1 MTINL
6 RWLGNAGFEFKMD
19 GLTVIVDPFL
29 TRPKAHQVYFGRV
42 APDQAALQKHIPRCD
57 HILVTHAHFDHCMD
71 APEIT
76 MRTGAIVHGSAN
88 TCAILS
94 AAGVPLNQIHSISAG
109 DSFYIGNIRVSV
121 LPAAHPWLPGYYYA
135 KPNPAMKFPARLR
148 DYRMDA
154 CFSYLL
160 ECAGRRILIW
170 SSTSSA
176 GAPRADLLTCRA
188 VSSQGWYA
196 ELLGQVKPK
205 VVIPQHWDDFFQ
217 PLSANPRPFF
227 ASPRLGFP
235 PIARI
240 DLGEFESR
248 IIKASPGCRVLLPE
262 IFRFYE
268 IDFFANSDK
277 GTHRQCFRVDKH
289 R

>member
-1 MTINL
+1 MTIIL
-6 RWLGNAGFEFKMD
+6 RWLGNAGFEFQID
-19 GLTVIVDPFL
+19 GLIIIVDPFL
-29 TRPKAHQVYFGRV
+29 TRPKARQIYFSRV
-42 APDQAALQKHIPRCD
+42 APDQAALRKQILHCD

-71 APEIT
+71 APEIA
-76 MRTGAIVHGSAN
+76 MRTGAVVHGSAN
-88 TCAILS
+88 TCAILYQ
-94 AAGVPLNQIHSISAG
+94 AGVPERQIHLIEANTSFNLGEISVSIIPADHPWIPG
-109 DSFYIGNIRVSV
+109 YTPGRVS
-121 LPAAHPWLPGYYYA
+121 PALI
-135 KPNPAMKFPARLR
+135 FPARLR
-148 DYRMDA
+148 DFRMDT

-160 ECAGRRILIW
+160 ECAGRRFLIW
-170 SSTSSA
+170 SSTRSA

-227 ASPRLGFP
+227 GPPRVGFP

-240 DLGEFESR
+240 DLGEFENR

-262 IFRFYE
+262 IFRSYE
-268 IDFFANSDK
+268 IDFFANSDTD
-277 GTHRQCFRVDKH
+277 THR
-289 R
+289 